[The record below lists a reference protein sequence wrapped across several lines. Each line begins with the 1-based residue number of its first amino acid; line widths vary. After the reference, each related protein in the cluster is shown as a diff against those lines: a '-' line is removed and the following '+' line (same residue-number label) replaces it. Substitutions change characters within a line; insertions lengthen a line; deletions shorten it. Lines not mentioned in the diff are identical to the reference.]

1 MFQKDK
7 AKFSKKQEENFKK
20 LDELQKMR
28 NFVTTNVHDN
38 ELRNKNEVWKNEH
51 IEVLTPGEKEVT
63 KKEIKKFQ
71 KTQKIK
77 QMRINIFNKNE

>member
-51 IEVLTPGEKEVT
+51 IEVLTPAEKEVT